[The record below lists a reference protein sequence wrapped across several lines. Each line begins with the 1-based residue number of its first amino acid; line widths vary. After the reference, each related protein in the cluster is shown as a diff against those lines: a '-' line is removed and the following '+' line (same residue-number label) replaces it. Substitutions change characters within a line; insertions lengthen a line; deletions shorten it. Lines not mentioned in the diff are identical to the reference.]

1 MRVNDIKHQID
12 ASLDILFQTGYDLG
26 WNSVTEE
33 IQQRTDAEWNL
44 GNTTT
49 AKILQKLAQEINGED
64 WSDVD

>member
-1 MRVNDIKHQID
+1 MRLNDIKHQID

-33 IQQRTDAEWNL
+33 IQQRADAEWNL

-49 AKILQKLAQEINGED
+49 ARILQKLAQEINGED
-64 WSDVD
+64 WSDVN

>member
-26 WNSVTEE
+26 RNSVTEE
-33 IQQRTDAEWNL
+33 IQQRADAEWNL
-44 GNTTT
+44 GNTAT